1 MNALRPLRRALV
13 TALLAVSLAACG
25 RQVGSVPFSSAGT
38 KSTTLP
44 LAAGRVAFW
53 TDLDVAYDGP
63 ATLHYQIELSQAGRH
78 VATANCDPLGMKTV
92 ELGWLDITRSSFR
105 SHRGHG
111 KMLCGAS
118 LAKGGPTLVEATLAF
133 GVQPLTATIN
143 RADLVVKQ

>member
-1 MNALRPLRRALV
+1 MNALRPLGRVLL

-25 RQVGSVPFSSAGT
+25 RQVGSVPFSSEGT

-44 LAAGRVAFW
+44 LAAGSVAFW
-53 TDLDVAYDGP
+53 TDLDVAYEGP

-78 VATANCDPLGMKTV
+78 VATANCDPLGKKSV
-92 ELGWLDITRSSFR
+92 ELGWVDIARASFR
-105 SHRGHG
+105 SQRGHG

-118 LAKGGPTLVEATLAF
+118 LAKGGPTVVEATLAF